1 MRILLITFIFFAFI
15 TSFAKENNAFDAL
28 VSNFCKT
35 TDKHDSLEAYHPHVK
50 LSLEQ
55 EIEFAITSLDRLLD
69 NPKKFSLDYQFKM
82 SKIHVFLD
90 SVDPDRIPLKFVPT
104 LFKALKIGSAMLTG
118 DVIIIDLLDRI
129 VGDNPGYTMQ
139 YLAENN
145 FNNTERLALIK
156 KWEEAFEHNKEHIL
170 KKRYYK
176 NKYYGKK
183 VAN

>member
-1 MRILLITFIFFAFI
+1 MRVLLITFIFFAFI
-15 TSFAKENNAFDAL
+15 TSFVKENNAFDAL

-35 TDKHDSLEAYHPHVK
+35 TDKHDSLEAYHPHIK

-55 EIEFAITSLDRLLD
+55 EIEFAIASLDRLLD
-69 NPKKFSLDYQFKM
+69 NPKNFSLGYQFKM
-82 SKIHVFLD
+82 SKIYVFLD

-145 FNNTERLALIK
+145 FNNTERLTLIK
-156 KWEEAFEHNKEHIL
+156 KWEEAFELNKEYIL
-170 KKRYYK
+170 
-176 NKYYGKK
+176 
-183 VAN
+183 

>member
-1 MRILLITFIFFAFI
+1 MRILLIIFIFFY
-15 TSFAKENNAFDAL
+15 TSFAKENNEIDIL
-28 VSNFCKT
+28 VANFCKT
-35 TDKHDSLEAYHPHVK
+35 TDKYDTLGSYHKHIK
-50 LSLEQ
+50 LSPEQ

-69 NPKKFSLDYQFKM
+69 NPQRLNLEYQFKM

-90 SVDPDRIPLKFVPT
+90 SVDSDKIPLKYVPT
-104 LFKALKIGSAMLTG
+104 LFRALKIGSVMLTG
-118 DVIIIDLLDRI
+118 DVVIIDLLDRI
-129 VGDNPGYTMQ
+129 VGNNPGYTMQ

-156 KWEEAFEHNKEHIL
+156 QWEEIFELNKENIL

-176 NKYYGKK
+176 RKYYGKK